1 MAGSTILEL
10 CGGFI
15 FTLTRSVAEHFNPNE
30 AEIDFETFGYD
41 PLEKV
46 GIEWNYYPVD
56 ELVYQEYSDTEATST
71 GYMAFNNSRPTLINA
86 CSTEDSENTPKA
98 TEDRAMA
105 WKRLRPSVC
114 CTIWSSLYFGFLISV
129 LTAAIVGTLSITVYY
144 FNYQAILICLDRP
157 KESIP
162 IKIQWIKTLSDILSG
177 VFIHIWFF
185 INTLFYF
192 RPYQIMGVKRK
203 LFLISFIF
211 YALDSAYRVTL
222 QGLGISH
229 SDLTMV
235 QRIPGN
241 VLFSL
246 GVCIQ
251 TWVLARHF
259 FIVTGI
265 KKLKTLLWM
274 IGSSALTFFV
284 AILVSKFIYPAYNK
298 QNKTG
303 KIYIAVFAPLITV
316 ILKGISRLCVQQ
328 LRRISHP
335 GTSFILLVPLY
346 YGSAVMLRLL
356 QVDLNSWKSVAL
368 IGIIHGIAEVIER
381 SVVVLLDYVYYQIYK
396 RRLLSW
402 GRFRTPRRERL
413 ATDIAIISMLGEASA
428 VISVNGFLHLHEYYY
443 TDNKT
448 PFILLKSFV
457 ITTTVPLAIE
467 WFFSSVSI
475 AIETRYQN
483 RPVMAV
489 WRKHWKRHL
498 VVALVNALPISVWTS
513 TSLLIAIKGRF
524 SNIRD
529 YCEMPFTHP

>member
-30 AEIDFETFGYD
+30 AEFDFETFGYD

-56 ELVYQEYSDTEATST
+56 QLVYQEYSDTEATST
-71 GYMAFNNSRPTLINA
+71 GYMAFNNAQPMLINA

-98 TEDRAMA
+98 KEDRAMA
-105 WKRLRPSVC
+105 WKRLRPSVF
-114 CTIWSSLYFGFLISV
+114 CTIWNSLYFGFLISV
-129 LTAAIVGTLSITVYY
+129 LTAAIVGILSVSVYY
-144 FNYQAILICLDRP
+144 FNYQAILICLGRP

-162 IKIQWIKTLSDILSG
+162 IKIQWIKTLSDILTEE
-177 VFIHIWFF
+177 FIYIWFF
-185 INTLFYF
+185 VNTLFYF

-203 LFLISFIF
+203 LFLTSFIF
-211 YALDSAYRVTL
+211 YALDSAYRVAL
-222 QGLGISH
+222 QGLSISH

-274 IGSSALTFFV
+274 IGSSALTFVV

-316 ILKGISRLCVQQ
+316 VLKGISRLCVQQ

-428 VISVNGFLHLHEYYY
+428 VISVNGFLHLHEYCY

-448 PFILLKSFV
+448 PLILLKSFV

-498 VVALVNALPISVWTS
+498 VVALVNALPICVWTS